1 LLAKIISGCPNGVC
15 PMRNICKKEQGTPYP
30 VKQEW
35 EIRRFGLIYLTN
47 NCVHI
52 HMPQKCTVRVIIIYP
67 FAKGFQFN
75 LIYTFSFTLF
85 PFVFNYSISI
95 ICFNY
100 SISILTVRFLEVVN
114 IFVLYALINWPSWKT
129 LIPEI
134 LFPTIWSYNSE
145 LQFDLKR
152 CKLDHILV
160 KTPYPW
166 YFLPLRWMSK
176 PISMPRSH
184 WQSINI
190 NLVDTELY
198 LQTRKPSNT
207 LQPHVF
213 RCHTYC

>member
-1 LLAKIISGCPNGVC
+1 MVYAPCATPARKNKELPDQSGRSGKLDASVWYIS
-15 PMRNICKKEQGTPYP
+15 
-30 VKQEW
+30 
-35 EIRRFGLIYLTN
+35 LITVY
-47 NCVHI
+47 I
-52 HMPQKCTVRVIIIYP
+52 YMHMPKKCTVRVIIIYP

-75 LIYTFSFTLF
+75 LICTFSFTLF

-100 SISILTVRFLEVVN
+100 SIWILTVHFLEVVN
-114 IFVLYALINWPSWKT
+114 IFVLYALINWPSSKT
-129 LIPEI
+129 LIPEM

-166 YFLPLRWMSK
+166 YFLPLRWMSE

-190 NLVDTELY
+190 NLVDAEHY
-198 LQTRKPSNT
+198 LQTRKPNNT

-213 RCHTYC
+213 RCHTYCQPHN